1 MDQLMKLL
9 QMSMVSQQNQGTGRS
24 DDIPALL
31 SEGEYVIPADVVATL
46 GEGSND
52 AGASILDTLMELLRG
67 MNTPKE

>member
-1 MDQLMKLL
+1 MKLL